1 MEVFS
6 AFGLLVLVGLPIP
19 ITLLFGALLF
29 DLAVLIYVTIT
40 SKASRKGKPHG
51 FELVPRAQRERE
63 SQKKVAWEH

>member
-6 AFGLLVLVGLPIP
+6 AFGLLVLVGLAIP

-29 DLAVLIYVTIT
+29 DLAVLIYVTIA
-40 SKASRKGKPHG
+40 SKASRKRKTHG
-51 FELVPRAQRERE
+51 FELVPRARRERE

>member
-6 AFGLLVLVGLPIP
+6 AFGLLVLVGLAIP

-63 SQKKVAWEH
+63 RQKKVAWEH